1 VNWSG
6 REAAPR
12 VCGRLGPVIIRS
24 EMPAGAASE
33 ERALH
38 VLARVVSDSPF
49 RARELI
55 DRVCAGTR
63 EAFGFKRVE
72 WRPPVGLV
80 PVPGEGEPPPD
91 QDDLSVLSALGE
103 AAAAVAEKARDVDR
117 ADRRKAD
124 FVSVA
129 SHELRTPISVVHGI
143 AATLQARIDDLDQRQ
158 VHALLGTLVQQ
169 TDRLRD
175 LADQLLDLSRI
186 ESGSAGLQPDRFRP
200 RDRLEELLPRIGAG
214 RQEDVLID
222 VDPEVELFT
231 DPIAFERVAANL
243 ILNAL
248 HYGVPPVEVRGEDG
262 EPFRLVVEDY
272 GDGVPAEFVPH
283 LFERFS
289 RSDATRRAGP
299 PGAGL
304 GLSIARA
311 YAVALGGHLEY
322 EGADRYGA
330 RFILSL
336 PATQS

>member
-1 VNWSG
+1 
-6 REAAPR
+6 
-12 VCGRLGPVIIRS
+12 VINRM
-24 EMPAGAASE
+24 EMPVGPANE

-55 DRVCAGTR
+55 DRVCVGTR

-80 PVPGEGEPPPD
+80 PVPGEGQPPPD
-91 QDDLSVLSALGE
+91 QADLSVLSALGE

-143 AATLQARIDDLDQRQ
+143 AATLHDRVDDLDQRQ

-186 ESGSAGLQPDRFRP
+186 ESGGPALQLERFRP
-200 RDRLEELLPRIGAG
+200 RERLDELVPRIANG
-214 RQEDVLID
+214 REDDVRID
-222 VDPEVELFT
+222 VPVGIELVT
-231 DPIAFERVAANL
+231 DPTGFERVAANL

-248 HYGVPPVEVRGEDG
+248 RYGTPPVEVRGEGG
-262 EPFRLVVEDY
+262 EPFRLVVEDR
-272 GDGVPAEFVPH
+272 GEGVPAEFVSE

-289 RSDATRRAGP
+289 RSDDTRRAGA

-311 YAVALGGHLEY
+311 YAKALGGQLEY
-322 EGADRYGA
+322 EDVDPHGA
-330 RFILSL
+330 RFILSV
-336 PATQS
+336 PAARA

>member
-1 VNWSG
+1 
-6 REAAPR
+6 
-12 VCGRLGPVIIRS
+12 
-24 EMPAGAASE
+24 MPAGAASE

-63 EAFGFKRVE
+63 EAFGFKRVY

-91 QDDLSVLSALGE
+91 QADLSVLSALGE

-117 ADRRKAD
+117 ADRRKTD

-129 SHELRTPISVVHGI
+129 SHELRAPISVVHGI
-143 AATLQARIDDLDQRQ
+143 AATLQARIGDLDERQ
-158 VHALLGTLVQQ
+158 VHALLASLVQQ

-186 ESGSAGLQPDRFRP
+186 ESGSPALQPERFCP
-200 RDRLEELLPRIGAG
+200 RDRLDELLPRIADGG
-214 RQEDVLID
+214 RNDVRID
-222 VDPEVELFT
+222 VDPGIELVT

-248 HYGVPPVEVRGEDG
+248 RYGTPPVEVRGEG
-262 EPFRLVVEDY
+262 RETFRLVVEDR
-272 GDGVPAEFVPH
+272 GEGVPAEFVPD

-289 RSDATRRAGP
+289 RSDDTRRAGM

-311 YAVALGGHLEY
+311 YADALGGRLEY
-322 EGADRYGA
+322 EDADPHGA

-336 PATQS
+336 PRRGGDG

>member
-1 VNWSG
+1 
-6 REAAPR
+6 
-12 VCGRLGPVIIRS
+12 
-24 EMPAGAASE
+24 MPAGAVSE

-38 VLARVVSDSPF
+38 VLARVVSDTPF

-80 PVPGEGEPPPD
+80 PVPGEGQPPPD
-91 QDDLSVLSALGE
+91 QADLSILSALGE

-143 AATLQARIDDLDQRQ
+143 AATLHARIDDLDEMQ

-175 LADQLLDLSRI
+175 LADQLLDLSRT
-186 ESGSAGLQPDRFRP
+186 ESGRPGLQPDRFRP
-200 RDRLEELLPRIGAG
+200 RDRLEELLPRIAAG
-214 RQEDVLID
+214 RRDVRID
-222 VDPEVELFT
+222 VDPGIELVT

-248 HYGVPPVEVRGEDG
+248 RYGEPPVEVRGENG
-262 EPFRLVVEDY
+262 KAFRLVVEDH
-272 GDGVPAEFVPH
+272 GEGVPAEFVPH

-289 RSDATRRAGP
+289 RSDDTRRAGA

-304 GLSIARA
+304 GLSIACA
-311 YAVALGGHLEY
+311 YAEALGGHLAY
-322 EGADRYGA
+322 EEADPHGA
-330 RFILSL
+330 RFTLSL
-336 PATQS
+336 PATRS

>member
-1 VNWSG
+1 
-6 REAAPR
+6 
-12 VCGRLGPVIIRS
+12 
-24 EMPAGAASE
+24 MPAGAASE

-80 PVPGEGEPPPD
+80 PVPGEGQPPPD
-91 QDDLSVLSALGE
+91 RADLSVLSALGE

-117 ADRRKAD
+117 ADRRKTD

-143 AATLQARIDDLDQRQ
+143 AGTLQARIDDLDQRQ
-158 VHALLGTLVQQ
+158 VHTLLGRLVQQ

-200 RDRLEELLPRIGAG
+200 RDRLEELLPRIAAG
-214 RQEDVLID
+214 RRDVRID
-222 VDPEVELFT
+222 VDPGIELVT

-248 HYGVPPVEVRGEDG
+248 RYGEPPVEVRSEDG
-262 EPFRLVVEDY
+262 GAFRLVVEDH
-272 GDGVPAEFVPH
+272 GEGVPAEFVPH
-283 LFERFS
+283 LFERFR
-289 RSDATRRAGP
+289 RSDDTRRAGA

-304 GLSIARA
+304 GLSIACA
-311 YAVALGGHLEY
+311 YAEALGGHLAY
-322 EGADRYGA
+322 EEADPHGA

-336 PATQS
+336 PAARS

>member
-1 VNWSG
+1 
-6 REAAPR
+6 
-12 VCGRLGPVIIRS
+12 
-24 EMPAGAASE
+24 MPAGAVSE

-38 VLARVVSDSPF
+38 VLARVVSDTPF

-55 DRVCAGTR
+55 DRICAGTR

-80 PVPGEGEPPPD
+80 PVPGEGQPPPD
-91 QDDLSVLSALGE
+91 QADLSILSALGE

-117 ADRRKAD
+117 ADRRKTD

-143 AATLQARIDDLDQRQ
+143 AATLHARIDDLDEMQI
-158 VHALLGTLVQQ
+158 HALLGTLVQQ

-175 LADQLLDLSRI
+175 LADQLLDLSRT
-186 ESGSAGLQPDRFRP
+186 ESGRPGLQPDRFRP
-200 RDRLEELLPRIGAG
+200 RDRLEELLPRIAAG
-214 RQEDVLID
+214 RRDVRID
-222 VDPEVELFT
+222 VDPGIELVT

-248 HYGVPPVEVRGEDG
+248 RYGEPPVEVRGENG
-262 EPFRLVVEDY
+262 KAFRLVVEDH
-272 GDGVPAEFVPH
+272 GEGVPAEFVPH

-289 RSDATRRAGP
+289 RSDDTRRAGA

-304 GLSIARA
+304 GLSIACA
-311 YAVALGGHLEY
+311 YAEALGGHLAY
-322 EGADRYGA
+322 EEADPHGA

-336 PATQS
+336 PATRS

>member
-1 VNWSG
+1 
-6 REAAPR
+6 
-12 VCGRLGPVIIRS
+12 
-24 EMPAGAASE
+24 MPAGAASE

-80 PVPGEGEPPPD
+80 PVPGEGEPQPAEA
-91 QDDLSVLSALGE
+91 DLSVLSALGE

-117 ADRRKAD
+117 ADRRKTD

-143 AATLQARIDDLDQRQ
+143 AATLHDRIDDLDQRQ
-158 VHALLGTLVQQ
+158 VHALLTTLVQQ

-186 ESGSAGLQPDRFRP
+186 ESGSPGLQPERFRP
-200 RDRLEELLPRIGAG
+200 RDRLDELLPRIADG
-214 RQEDVLID
+214 REDD
-222 VDPEVELFT
+222 VRIEVGPGIELVT
-231 DPIAFERVAANL
+231 DPIAFERIAANL
-243 ILNAL
+243 ILNAIR
-248 HYGVPPVEVRGEDG
+248 YGAPPIEVRGEGG
-262 EPFRLVVEDY
+262 EPFRLVVEDR
-272 GDGVPAEFVPH
+272 GEGVPAEFVPE

-289 RSDATRRAGP
+289 RSDDTRRAGA

-304 GLSIARA
+304 GLSIALG
-311 YAVALGGHLEY
+311 YAEVLGGRLDY
-322 EGADRYGA
+322 EDVDPHGA

-336 PATQS
+336 PQPRGDG

>member
-1 VNWSG
+1 MILSG
-6 REAAPR
+6 MR
-12 VCGRLGPVIIRS
+12 
-24 EMPAGAASE
+24 AGAASE

-49 RARELI
+49 GARELI

-80 PVPGEGEPPPD
+80 PVPGEGQPPPD
-91 QDDLSVLSALGE
+91 QADLSVLSALGE

-143 AATLQARIDDLDQRQ
+143 AATLHARIDDIDERQ

-186 ESGSAGLQPDRFRP
+186 ESGSPGLQPDPFRP
-200 RDRLEELLPRIGAG
+200 RDRLEELLPRIAAG
-214 RQEDVLID
+214 RRDVCIE
-222 VDPEVELFT
+222 VDPEIELVT

-243 ILNAL
+243 IVNAL
-248 HYGVPPVEVRGEDG
+248 RYGEPPVEVRGENG
-262 EPFRLVVEDY
+262 KAFRLVVEDH
-272 GDGVPAEFVPH
+272 GEGVPAEFVPH

-289 RSDATRRAGP
+289 RSDDTRRAGA
-299 PGAGL
+299 PGTGL
-304 GLSIARA
+304 GLSIACA
-311 YAVALGGHLEY
+311 YAEALGGHLAY
-322 EGADRYGA
+322 EEADPHGA

-336 PATQS
+336 PAARS

>member
-1 VNWSG
+1 M
-6 REAAPR
+6 
-12 VCGRLGPVIIRS
+12 IIRS

-38 VLARVVSDSPF
+38 VLARVVSDSPG

-55 DRVCAGTR
+55 DRVCAGTGD
-63 EAFGFKRVE
+63 AFGFKRVE

-91 QDDLSVLSALGE
+91 QADLSVLSALGE

-117 ADRRKAD
+117 ADRRKTD

-143 AATLQARIDDLDQRQ
+143 AATLHDRVDDLDQRQ

-186 ESGSAGLQPDRFRP
+186 ESGSPSLRPERFRP
-200 RDRLEELLPRIGAG
+200 RDRLNELLPRIANG
-214 RQEDVLID
+214 RESDVRID
-222 VDPEVELFT
+222 VAAGLELVT

-248 HYGVPPVEVRGEDG
+248 RYGTPPVEVRGEVG
-262 EPFRLVVEDY
+262 EPFRLVVEDH
-272 GDGVPAEFVPH
+272 GEGVSAEFVPE

-289 RSDATRRAGP
+289 RSDDTRRAGA

-311 YAVALGGHLEY
+311 YAEALGGWLEY
-322 EGADRYGA
+322 EDADPHGA

-336 PATQS
+336 PAASRGRIMTA